1 MPRNGLKSQGF
12 HADER
17 PDAIASVRSA
27 ALEAENVVTAATVA
41 PETIA
46 RNYLDKVFANDALPE
61 ITNPDVDGQPST
73 FKLISIDDSTI
84 QGSTIVRFT
93 QTLSGVPIWGS
104 AAVVELDQ
112 NNDLAAFSSAIGEPH
127 GISPIPTVSPAIA
140 QELVRQYAFLPVDS
154 KLPEPE
160 LVYYFEMET
169 EQWYLAFLFRDVTG
183 SAREAEGLPLLAD
196 YFIDAHSNQL
206 ITALPR
212 MCAANGVDS
221 LNRPRQFETSFDVVT
236 AGQELR
242 NESLNITTR
251 DFLFRDI
258 GRSTANL
265 PGDSV
270 VAPPLPWNP
279 AAVSAHANAEE
290 VARFFVQVLNRRGP
304 DGRGG
309 AFVSS
314 VNCVAAHLG
323 SVGQEW
329 QNSFWLRQQVV
340 YGQRRIGAQFR
351 SFAAALDMVAHE
363 FFHGVTE
370 AHPLR
375 LVYQGEPGALNESYS
390 DIFGVLV
397 GNGLNPNWNA
407 WRWQIGA
414 DTGSPLRDMS
424 NPRNSNP
431 SQPDHMSGFRRLP
444 PNVDFGGVHVNSGI
458 HNKAAFNIMNSRDA
472 QGQFLFAPRFI
483 AVLFYSALAHL
494 SATSLFRNSRIAV
507 GIAATRLLQTDP
519 RKAERVNAIAQGFSA
534 VGIE

>member
-1 MPRNGLKSQGF
+1 MPRNGLKSHGF
-12 HADER
+12 HVDQR

-27 ALEAENVVTAATVA
+27 APATRAAVA
-41 PETIA
+41 ADAETIA
-46 RNYLDKVFANDALPE
+46 RNYLDEVFANESLAD
-61 ITNPDVDGQPST
+61 ITNPDVDGRPSS
-73 FKLISIDDSTI
+73 FELLSIDDSTLE
-84 QGSTIVRFT
+84 GSTIVRFT
-93 QTLSGVPIWGS
+93 QTLSGVPIFGS
-104 AAVVELDQ
+104 AVIVELDK
-112 NNDLAAFSSAIGEPH
+112 NNEFVAFSSALGEPR
-127 GISPIPTVSPAIA
+127 GTSPSPAVSPGSA
-140 QELVRQYAFLPVDS
+140 QELVRQYALLPADS
-154 KLPEPE
+154 ELPEPE
-160 LVYYFEMET
+160 LVYYFAPET
-169 EQWYLAFLFRDVTG
+169 EQWHLAHLFREVAG
-183 SAREAEGLPLLAD
+183 SVRDTEGPPLLAD

-206 ITALPR
+206 IAALPR

-251 DFLFRDI
+251 DFSFQDI
-258 GRSTANL
+258 GRNTANL
-265 PGDSV
+265 PGDNI

-290 VARFFVQVLNRRGP
+290 IARFFLQVLNRRGP

-309 AFVSS
+309 PFVSS

-375 LVYQGEPGALNESYS
+375 LVYQGETGALNESYS

-414 DTGSPLRDMS
+414 DTGRPLRDMS
-424 NPRNSNP
+424 NPRNSN
-431 SQPDHMSGFRRLP
+431 QPDHMSGFRRLP
-444 PNVDFGGVHVNSGI
+444 PNEDFGGVHINSGI

-519 RKAERVNAIAQGFSA
+519 RKAERLNAIAQGFTA

>member
-1 MPRNGLKSQGF
+1 MPRNGLKSYGF
-12 HADER
+12 HAAER
-17 PDAIASVRSA
+17 PDAVASVRSEALA
-27 ALEAENVVTAATVA
+27 AGDAVTDAAPASEV
-41 PETIA
+41 IA
-46 RNYLDKVFANDALPE
+46 RNYLDKVFANDELPD
-61 ITNPDVDGQPST
+61 ITNPEIDGEPST
-73 FKLISIDDSTI
+73 FELISIDDSLI
-84 QGSTIVRFT
+84 QDSTIVRFT
-93 QTLSGVPIWGS
+93 QKLSGVPIFGS
-104 AAVVELDQ
+104 SVIVELDQ
-112 NNDLAAFSSAIGEPH
+112 RNDLVAFSSALGEPH
-127 GISPIPTVSPAIA
+127 GISSIPTVSTAIA
-140 QELVRQYAFLPVDS
+140 QELVRQNAFLLVDS
-154 KLPEPE
+154 ELPEPE

-169 EQWYLAFLFRDVTG
+169 EQWYLAFLFRDVAG
-183 SAREAEGLPLLAD
+183 SVREVEGLPLLAD
-196 YFIDAHSNQL
+196 YFIDARANQL
-206 ITALPR
+206 IAALPR

-221 LNRPRQFETSFDVVT
+221 LNRQRQFQTSFDEIT
-236 AGQELR
+236 GGDELH

-251 DFLFRDI
+251 DFSFQDI
-258 GRSTANL
+258 GRNTANL
-265 PGDSV
+265 PGNNV

-290 VARFFVQVLNRRGP
+290 VARFFLQVLNRRGP

-309 AFVSS
+309 PFVSS

-329 QNSFWLRQQVV
+329 HNSFWLRQQVV

-397 GNGLNPNWNA
+397 GNGLNPNWNE

-414 DTGSPLRDMS
+414 DTGRPLRDMS
-424 NPRNSNP
+424 NPRNSN
-431 SQPDHMSGFRRLP
+431 QPDHMSGFRRLP
-444 PNVDFGGVHVNSGI
+444 PNDDFGGVHVNSGI
-458 HNKAAFNIMNSRDA
+458 HNKAAFNIMNSRDS

-483 AVLFYSALAHL
+483 AVLFYSALAHM

-507 GIAATRLLQTDP
+507 GIAATRLLQSDP
-519 RKAERVNAIAQGFSA
+519 RRAERLNAIAQGFSA